1 MNRRAAALLGLFFLF
16 SVREGRA
23 DVHIGELEIFLS
35 RLETRGDI
43 HEREVNGPII
53 IQKMR
58 IAELEDKI
66 IKLEAM
72 LEAKKWKR
80 ADRTVSS
87 APASL

>member
-16 SVREGRA
+16 SVQEGRA

-35 RLETRGDI
+35 RLEIRVDK
-43 HEREVNGPII
+43 HEREVNERII

-58 IAELEDKI
+58 IAELEDRI
-66 IKLEAM
+66 VKLEA
-72 LEAKKWKR
+72 LLKAKKGNR
-80 ADRTVSS
+80 ADRTASS